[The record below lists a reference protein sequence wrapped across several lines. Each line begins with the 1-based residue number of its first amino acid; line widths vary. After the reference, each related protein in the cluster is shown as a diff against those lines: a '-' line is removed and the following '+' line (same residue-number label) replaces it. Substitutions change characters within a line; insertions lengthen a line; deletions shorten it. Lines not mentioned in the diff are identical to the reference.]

1 MKKTFLVVF
10 LSWCFFLIK
19 DSYAYDIKGLQPISP
34 YGIFSTF
41 TTDSPQK
48 GKSAAGIDI
57 EKAVD
62 TSYYNYLFQYSYGI
76 KDNLEFTTTL
86 PYVHNY
92 MEKSGYEDF
101 ALGIK
106 HRFSEE
112 GKYDPSLAYIVN
124 VSVNSGK
131 QEFST
136 DGRIG
141 GGFIMS
147 KKVGP
152 VSGHLNAFYEKA
164 ASGNLKDELIFTVGF
179 DFSAAHNFKI
189 IGEIYSKATNDFRK
203 LDQIEGRLGY
213 RFIIDENIFTTIGIG
228 TDFKDRNPEYRLLFS
243 LAITFPKEKRSI
255 KTIYEEEK

>member
-1 MKKTFLVVF
+1 MKKIILIFLF
-10 LSWCFFLIK
+10 FWCFLLVK
-19 DSYAYDIKGLQPISP
+19 DAGAYDIKGIQPISP

-48 GKSAAGIDI
+48 GKSAAGISI
-57 EKAVD
+57 EKSADV
-62 TSYYNYLFQYSYGI
+62 SYYNYLLQYSYGI
-76 KDNLEFTTTL
+76 KDNIEITSTL
-86 PYVHNY
+86 PYVHDY
-92 MEKSGYEDF
+92 QGESGYEDF

-106 HRFSEE
+106 HRFSDE
-112 GKYDPSLAYIVN
+112 GKYDPSLAYMIN
-124 VSVNSGK
+124 VSLNSGR

-164 ASGNLKDELIFTVGF
+164 ASGNLKDELIFSAGF
-179 DFSAAHNFKI
+179 DFSAAHNFKV
-189 IGEIYSKATNDFRK
+189 IGEIYSKATNDFHK
-203 LDQIEGRLGY
+203 FDQIEGRLGY
-213 RFIIDENIFTTIGIG
+213 RFIIAENIFTTIGIG

-243 LAITFPKEKRSI
+243 LAITFPKEKRPI